1 MRVNI
6 RVNVMARRGRGV
18 THCGQ
23 GKAMNPGLVFW
34 IVLVDEGGSPVCP
47 CPLHMYVIKGTYLWL
62 DEGGSPV
69 CPCYICM

>member
-1 MRVNI
+1 MSMLHMYVI
-6 RVNVMARRGRGV
+6 KGTYLWLG
-18 THCGQ
+18 
-23 GKAMNPGLVFW
+23 
-34 IVLVDEGGSPVCP
+34 EGGSPVCP